1 MALVK
6 DWEKTYTKAVAERS
20 TCVFQS
26 GQFTDEAGVAVA
38 KADLGTVK
46 LWLYVKQEAPGAP
59 SAYLNSRNGV
69 SIKDANGGT
78 ITTGGVL
85 TLVLDPADN
94 VISESNLVEEWHTA
108 EIEYTYNG
116 GAKTG
121 RVLWHFPVVN
131 IPVPV

>member
-1 MALVK
+1 MVLIK
-6 DWEKTYTKAVAERS
+6 DWEKTHPKVVAERS
-20 TCVFQS
+20 TCVFHD
-26 GQFTDEAGVAVA
+26 GQFSDGTNPVA

-94 VISESNLVEEWHTA
+94 VISEANLVEEWHTA

-116 GAKTG
+116 GAATG
-121 RVLWHFPVVN
+121 RVLWHFLVSN
-131 IPVPV
+131 LPVPA